1 MMSASERLLLEEAE
15 GAGGRMLAWDPVS
28 AEFVS
33 LLFHRHTDLVV
44 VEDWLGVV
52 REAIA
57 RGLPPEMI
65 LHKPFPPPRRHE
77 VILLKGARDRERGRM
92 QLDWSA
98 ASLTSG
104 GVLLLAGEKKG
115 GIEGYR
121 RFLEERFGCVE
132 SVYRRHCRVWRC
144 SRPRGDG
151 LPDTGPRPA
160 YEIPGLGAIRSLP
173 GVFAWRTLDR
183 GTEALLGILPDR
195 WDGKRMLDL
204 GCGSGVLA
212 LHGASR
218 GARVVTALDSSA
230 LALTSARATLA
241 DFFNV
246 KVIAAE
252 AGDELNGVYDA
263 VLCNPPQ
270 HRGSRHALSLTRRFI
285 ETAADALRDGGE
297 LWIVLRKELPVEDL
311 LRGCFRD
318 SEYLHRTGYH
328 VCRAVK

>member
-1 MMSASERLLLEEAE
+1 MMSASERLLLEEIE
-15 GAGGRMLAWDPVS
+15 GAGERMLAWDPAS
-28 AEFVS
+28 AEFAS
-33 LLFHRHTDLVV
+33 LLFHRHSGVVV
-44 VEDWLGVV
+44 VENGVGVV
-52 REAIA
+52 REAIG
-57 RGLPPEMI
+57 RGLPPEQV
-65 LHKPFPPPRRHE
+65 LHTPFPPPGRHD

-98 ASLTSG
+98 ASLTSD

-121 RFLEERFGCVE
+121 RFLGRRFARVE
-132 SVYRRHCRVWRC
+132 SVSRRHCRVWRC
-144 SRPRGDG
+144 SGPRGDG
-151 LPDTGPRPA
+151 LPDTNPQPA
-160 YEIPGLGAIRSLP
+160 YEVPGLGAIRSLP

-195 WDGKRMLDL
+195 WDGKRILDL

-212 LHGASR
+212 LHGASK

-241 DFFNV
+241 DFSKV
-246 KVIAAE
+246 KVLAAE

-263 VLCNPPQ
+263 VLCNPPL
-270 HRGSRHALSLTRRFI
+270 HRGARRALSLTRRFI
-285 ETAADALRDGGE
+285 ETAADALRDEGE
-297 LWIVLRKELPVEDL
+297 LWIVLRKELPVEEL
-311 LRGCFRD
+311 LQGCFRD